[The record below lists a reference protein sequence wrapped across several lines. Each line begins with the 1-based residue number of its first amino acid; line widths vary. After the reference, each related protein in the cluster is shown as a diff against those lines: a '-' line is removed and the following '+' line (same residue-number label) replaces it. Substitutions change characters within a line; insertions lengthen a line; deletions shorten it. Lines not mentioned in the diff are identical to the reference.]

1 MASSPPQQDGAMQ
14 DEGMQDEGMRD
25 GAMHGGAGTL
35 WTIGHST
42 REWADFLA
50 LLHEAQ
56 IQCLVDVRRFAG
68 SRRNPQYSPI
78 AMAPA
83 LQAGGIE
90 YRPMPEF
97 GGRRAPHVDSP
108 NGAWR
113 VVAFRG
119 YADYM
124 ASPEFELARS
134 HLMQLARGRRCA
146 VMCAEAVWWRCHRR
160 LIADDFV
167 VRGWQVLHLMAKG
180 RVEPHPLNP
189 DARMVDGV
197 LRYPAAEAGQATLF

>member
-1 MASSPPQQDGAMQ
+1 MQ
-14 DEGMQDEGMRD
+14 DEGM
-25 GAMHGGAGTL
+25 HGDAIPEYAGTL

-42 REWADFLA
+42 REWDDFLA
-50 LLHEAQ
+50 LLHEPG
-56 IQCLVDVRRFAG
+56 IECLVDVRRFAG

-83 LQAGGIE
+83 LQAAGIE

-113 VVAFRG
+113 VAAFRG

-124 ASPEFELARS
+124 ATPEFELARE
-134 HLMQLARGRRCA
+134 HLIQLARERRCA

-160 LIADDFV
+160 LIADDFIA
-167 VRGWQVLHLMAKG
+167 RGWQVLHLMAKG

-197 LRYPAAEAGQATLF
+197 LRYPAAGNAQPALF

>member
-1 MASSPPQQDGAMQ
+1 MHMQAGPPP
-14 DEGMQDEGMRD
+14 
-25 GAMHGGAGTL
+25 GTL

-42 REWADFLA
+42 REWDEFVAMLR
-50 LLHEAQ
+50 ETG

-68 SRRNPQYSPI
+68 SRRNPQYSPL

-83 LQAGGIE
+83 LQAAGID

-97 GGRRAPHVDSP
+97 GGRREPHPDSP

-113 VVAFRG
+113 VAAFRG

-124 ASPEFELARS
+124 ATVEFASARERLMHLA
-134 HLMQLARGRRCA
+134 HECRCA

-160 LIADDFV
+160 LIADDFS
-167 VRGWQVLHLMAKG
+167 VRGWEVLHLLAPGKTQ
-180 RVEPHPLNP
+180 PHPLNA

-197 LRYPAAEAGQATLF
+197 LRYPAAGDEQHALF

>member
-1 MASSPPQQDGAMQ
+1 MQVEGVQAEVMQ
-14 DEGMQDEGMRD
+14 DDVVD
-25 GAMHGGAGTL
+25 NDAISPDADTL

-42 REWADFLA
+42 RAWNDFVA
-50 LLHEAQ
+50 LLQEAR
-56 IQCLVDVRRFAG
+56 IECLVDVRRFAG

-83 LQAGGIE
+83 LQADGIE

-97 GGRRAPHVDSP
+97 GGRREPQVDSP

-113 VVAFRG
+113 VAAFRG

-124 ASPEFELARS
+124 ASPEFDLARDY
-134 HLMQLARGRRCA
+134 LLQLARRRRA
-146 VMCAEAVWWRCHRR
+146 ALMCAEAVWWRCHRR
-160 LIADDFV
+160 LIADDLTA
-167 VRGWQVLHLMAKG
+167 RGWQVLHLMTKG
-180 RVEPHPLNP
+180 RAEPHPLNP

-197 LRYPAAEAGQATLF
+197 LRYPPLGEGQAALF